1 MVTDDVKTALFRA
14 HCISLYT
21 AHLWCTYSISKM
33 KKLQVVYIYIR
44 VDNWF
49 RKYGCHGFNRTC
61 FRWYKIFPASWI
73 TGTIVYSLCNYC
85 NDSWLHFVCVC
96 VCVLGGGGYP
106 CFVFY
111 YFSVPLYLNGLQC
124 LKYSSKF
131 GRYTQLNSQHRD
143 YSGQYWKWYM
153 SLK

>member
-1 MVTDDVKTALFRA
+1 MLKQLFLEHIVFQFIQHICGALTVYQKLKSFRRF
-14 HCISLYT
+14 
-21 AHLWCTYSISKM
+21 
-33 KKLQVVYIYIR
+33 IYIR

-49 RKYGCHGFNRTC
+49 RKYGCYGFNRTC

-85 NDSWLHFVCVC
+85 NDWGLHFVCAC
-96 VCVLGGGGYP
+96 VCVWDYP

-111 YFSVPLYLNGLQC
+111 YFSVPLYPNGLQC
-124 LKYSSKF
+124 LKNSSKF
-131 GRYTQLNSQHRD
+131 GRYTQLSSQHRD